1 MLYNTLY
8 KLKVGKK
15 LKVGYFGG
23 SITEGAG
30 AEDREKNCWR
40 AISRDWFKN
49 EYPDA
54 EITEIY
60 AAIGGTGTGLATFRA
75 ERDLI
80 RYEPDLIFI
89 EYAVND
95 DGNDFDD
102 IAKNT
107 EALFRKL
114 RRRLPTADLV
124 LILTTSGDINRM
136 RDEGKEFPAATAQLL
151 AAHRYGGEVID
162 PGAALHSA
170 CLASGENYEEGFTA
184 DGLHPNNRG
193 YRIMADCVISN
204 LKRLLDTEV
213 PDAVVPYTVTA
224 SPIYEG
230 ETEFADMIPVDE
242 LQNVVSD
249 GFVMGDS
256 AANDTLPLI
265 YSSNKPGAS
274 VSFDFDGTLFG
285 IYWTT
290 ARANTDIL
298 LSIDGEE
305 PRQVGSWDRYLR
317 SFHRFNAALIR
328 RDLAPGHHRATVKAL
343 DCDDAF
349 VGFSAIFVLNK

>member
-1 MLYNTLY
+1 MLSNTLY
-8 KLKVGKK
+8 RLKTDKK
-15 LKVGYFGG
+15 LRIGYFGG

-40 AISRDWFKN
+40 AISRDWFKS

-60 AAIGGTGTGLATFRA
+60 AAIGGTGTGLAVFRA

-80 RYEPDLIFI
+80 KYEPDLIFI

-95 DGNDFDD
+95 EGNDFDD

-107 EALFRKL
+107 EGLFRKL
-114 RRRLPTADLV
+114 RRELPYADLV
-124 LILTTSGDINRM
+124 LVLTTSGEINRM
-136 RDEGKEFPAATAQLL
+136 HEEGKEFPAATAQLT

-162 PGAALHSA
+162 PGAALHYA
-170 CLASGENYEEGFTA
+170 CVASGENYEEGFTA

-193 YRIMADCVISN
+193 YRIMADCVIAN
-204 LKRLLDTEV
+204 LKLLLDTEV
-213 PDAVVPYTVTA
+213 PSAPVPYTVTV
-224 SPIYEG
+224 PPVYEG
-230 ETEFADMIPVDE
+230 ETEFADTIPVDE
-242 LQNVVSD
+242 LENVEND
-249 GFVMGDS
+249 GFVMGES
-256 AANDTLPLI
+256 AENDVLPLI
-265 YSSNKPGAS
+265 YSSNKPDAS
-274 VSFDFDGTLFG
+274 ISFDFDGSLFG

-305 PRQVGSWDRYLR
+305 PNQVGSWDRFVR
-317 SFHRFNAALIR
+317 SFQRFNAALIR
-328 RDLAPGHHRATVKAL
+328 RDLAPGHHRATVKVL
-343 DCDDAF
+343 NCDDAF
-349 VGFSAIFVLNK
+349 VGFSGIFVLNK